1 MRRARLARAVVV
13 PIVVAATIVVTVGQG
28 LAAPADAVR
37 RPEHHL
43 FAKGFE
49 QGASNRFFVEGRV
62 STYPHGRIKVLRN
75 VSGGKFKAYKRI
87 GTTRSGKFLTRIYQV
102 GRKRTCFKVQVPATQ
117 VFRKTTTDNLGCITI
132 D

>member
-1 MRRARLARAVVV
+1 MRRALAGALAVL
-13 PIVVAATIVVTVGQG
+13 IVAAATVDQG
-28 LAAPADAVR
+28 LAAAADAVR
-37 RPEHHL
+37 KPEHHL

-49 QGASNRFFVEGRV
+49 KGATNRFFVEGRV

-75 VSGGKFKAYKRI
+75 VSGGRFRVYKRI
-87 GTTRSGKFLTRIYQV
+87 GTTRSGKFLTRIDQV

-132 D
+132 A